1 MNGFLHYFL
10 SAVDPMSNLGFS
22 RAFPKLMTSALPSWW
37 LEVVLPVGSFVLP
50 AVIVWLAYVAN
61 SAPDRTRLGAQTRQA
76 EPLVSV
82 VTAGRNESATIG
94 RCVRGALQCGYSNLE
109 FIFVD
114 DNSTDES
121 VAVARRAALSVT
133 RSRHDTARVRI
144 FPSPRRNGKASSLT
158 IGIRMARGEFIVI
171 HDADSIIQYGAIQHW
186 LRPFADPRVGGVAAN
201 IRVDNSTVN
210 LLTRMQEV
218 EYAMKFTLSKFFL
231 SKIFLMDV
239 ISGMAGIFRGEV
251 IRRLGGFDT
260 GLGDDRDLS
269 TMLLKQ
275 RFRLAFSNEAVVW
288 TTVPETRYH
297 HLWRQRMRWRRN
309 IIKIRLS
316 KHRDLFMLGR
326 YGFANAVIAMQL
338 GVRLLIPATLLIGL
352 LWAFC
357 KHGLARGRT
366 RSRPHFLLDP
376 GRILAGEDTHYTRCR
391 EHAQTGEFS
400 PDLSLSFLRRV
411 AGAAEHLCRVERAL
425 SHWGEA
431 PLRAG
436 PHLGGDTLVVRS
448 ALHEHAP
455 TGRPKRRFLR
465 PSFWSP

>member
-10 SAVDPMSNLGFS
+10 SALDPMSSLGFS

-37 LEVVLPVGSFVLP
+37 LEVVFPTGSFLLP
-50 AVIVWLAYVAN
+50 ALVVWFAYLAKP
-61 SAPDRTRLGAQTRQA
+61 APARPQA
-76 EPLVSV
+76 AGLTKQSEPFVSV

-94 RCVRGALQCGYSNLE
+94 QCIRGALQCGYSNLE

-114 DNSTDES
+114 DNSTDDS

-133 RSRHDTARVRI
+133 GDRHDTERLRI
-144 FPSPRRNGKASSLT
+144 FPSPRRNGKASSLN

-201 IRVDNSTVN
+201 IRVENSTVN

-218 EYAMKFTLSKFFL
+218 EYAMKFTLSKFFQ
-231 SKIFLMDV
+231 SKILVMDV

-275 RFRLAFSNEAVVW
+275 RFRLAFSNDAVVW
-288 TTVPETRYH
+288 TTVPETRY

-309 IIKIRLS
+309 IIKIRVS
-316 KHRDLFMLGR
+316 KHRDFFILGR
-326 YGFANAVIAMQL
+326 YGFANALIAMQL
-338 GVRLLIPATLLIGL
+338 AARLLVPATLLIGL
-352 LWAFC
+352 LWAVG
-357 KHGLARGRT
+357 KRGLEGAPEVVLT
-366 RSRPHFLLDP
+366 FYWVLVVFLLV
-376 GRILAGEDTHYTRCR
+376 RILIARDV
-391 EHAQTGEFS
+391 AQTPKAVNFPLVFLYPFYVVWLELPTIYAEWSELFRVGAKHPYV
-400 PDLSLSFLRRV
+400 PDHIW
-411 AGAAEHLCRVERAL
+411 EEIP
-425 SHWGEA
+425 W
-431 PLRAG
+431 
-436 PHLGGDTLVVRS
+436 
-448 ALHEHAP
+448 
-455 TGRPKRRFLR
+455 
-465 PSFWSP
+465 W

>member
-37 LEVVLPVGSFVLP
+37 LEIVLPVGSFVLP
-50 AVIVWLAYVAN
+50 AVIVWLAYVVN

-114 DNSTDES
+114 DNSTDDS

-144 FPSPRRNGKASSLT
+144 FPSPRRNGKASSLN

-231 SKIFLMDV
+231 SKIFIMDV
-239 ISGMAGIFRGEV
+239 ISGMAGYSEARLFVAWAVSTPDSAMTETCQQCCSSNASDWHSQTRRSFGRQSRRRDIIFGV
-251 IRRLGGFDT
+251 
-260 GLGDDRDLS
+260 
-269 TMLLKQ
+269 
-275 RFRLAFSNEAVVW
+275 NECDGA
-288 TTVPETRYH
+288 ET
-297 HLWRQRMRWRRN
+297 
-309 IIKIRLS
+309 
-316 KHRDLFMLGR
+316 
-326 YGFANAVIAMQL
+326 
-338 GVRLLIPATLLIGL
+338 
-352 LWAFC
+352 
-357 KHGLARGRT
+357 
-366 RSRPHFLLDP
+366 
-376 GRILAGEDTHYTRCR
+376 
-391 EHAQTGEFS
+391 
-400 PDLSLSFLRRV
+400 
-411 AGAAEHLCRVERAL
+411 
-425 SHWGEA
+425 
-431 PLRAG
+431 
-436 PHLGGDTLVVRS
+436 
-448 ALHEHAP
+448 
-455 TGRPKRRFLR
+455 
-465 PSFWSP
+465 

>member
-22 RAFPKLMTSALPSWW
+22 RAFPKLMMSALPSWW
-37 LEVVLPVGSFVLP
+37 LEVVFPVGSFVLP
-50 AVIVWLAYVAN
+50 AVIVWLAYVVN

-114 DNSTDES
+114 DNSTDDS

-144 FPSPRRNGKASSLT
+144 FPSPRRNGKASSLN

-210 LLTRMQEV
+210 LLTRMQGV
-218 EYAMKFTLSKFFL
+218 EYAMKFALSKFFL
-231 SKIFLMDV
+231 SKIFIMDV

-288 TTVPETRYH
+288 TTVPETRY

-357 KHGLARGRT
+357 KHGLEGAPEVVLT
-366 RSRPHFLLDP
+366 FYWILVVFLLV
-376 GRILAGEDTHYTRCR
+376 RILIARDVASTPKLANFPLIFLYPFYVVWLELPNVYAEWSELFRIGAKHPYV
-391 EHAQTGEFS
+391 
-400 PDLSLSFLRRV
+400 PDHIW
-411 AGAAEHLCRVERAL
+411 EEIP
-425 SHWGEA
+425 W
-431 PLRAG
+431 
-436 PHLGGDTLVVRS
+436 
-448 ALHEHAP
+448 
-455 TGRPKRRFLR
+455 
-465 PSFWSP
+465 W